1 MNAPATFK
9 PYNHPSAWKGADL
22 RQSTDWI
29 LSLSASDN
37 DELQAAL
44 AIAKGKGAQI
54 PHLKASDFPLPTLAA
69 RIRAMTD
76 EVIDG
81 RGFTLV
87 RGFDI
92 GRYPIQDAALI
103 YWGLGAH
110 MGEGRAQNAQ
120 GDLLGHVTDL
130 GVDFRTNTNVRG
142 YQTKLV
148 LPFHNDSQDVV
159 GLMCV
164 HPARSGGLSRIVSS
178 TAVHNEVLARRP
190 DLLGVMYQPFHMDRR
205 GEEPPGKPPYY
216 TGAFFEWCGD
226 RLLCRYNRTYITSAQ
241 RFAELPRLTPQQI
254 EALDLMDS
262 LCNDKDLRLDMELQP
277 GDMQFICNYTT
288 LHSRTSYEDWPD
300 KERRR
305 YLLRLWLDTGRIG
318 PLPESYLARYED
330 MQIWQRN
337 PRPPIFDL
345 SALRAELAH

>member
-1 MNAPATFK
+1 MSQPTPRK
-9 PYNHPSAWKGADL
+9 PYLHPSAWKGADL
-22 RQSTDWI
+22 RHSTDWI
-29 LSLSASDN
+29 LQLSAADN

-44 AIAKGKGAQI
+44 TIAKSRGAQI
-54 PHLKASDFPLPTLAA
+54 PQLKAADFPLPTLAP
-69 RIRAMTD
+69 RIAAMVD
-76 EVIDG
+76 DIMDG

-92 GRYPIQDAALI
+92 ARHPIQDAALI

-130 GVDFRTNTNVRG
+130 GVDFRTDTNVRG

-148 LPFHNDSQDVV
+148 LPFHNDAQDIV

-178 TAVHNEVLARRP
+178 TAVHNAVLERRP
-190 DLLGVMYQPFHMDRR
+190 DLLELMYQPFYMDKR
-205 GEEPPGKPPYY
+205 GEEPAGKPPYY
-216 TGAFFEWCGD
+216 TGAFFEWSGE

-241 RFAELPRLTPQQI
+241 RFEELPRLTPAQI

-262 LCNDKDLRLDMELQP
+262 LCKDPDLRLDMELQP
-277 GDMQFICNYTT
+277 GDMQFICNYNT
-288 LHSRTSYEDWPD
+288 LHSRTKYEDWPD
-300 KERRR
+300 KDRRR
-305 YLLRLWLDTGRIG
+305 YLLRLWLDTGRVG
-318 PLPESYLARYED
+318 SLPESYRDRYED
-330 MQIWQRN
+330 MEIWQRN

-345 SALRAELAH
+345 SAIKTELAH